1 MSTKFTR
8 KDFKSQSAK
17 VYDLSIE
24 GNHNY
29 LVTKDDIVVHNSGK
43 GFAIDKMVM
52 LDAKKYDV
60 DEIKKK
66 IVSDTRYQEFVKK
79 YHKELIDELGI
90 DVSNLDLKDPDD
102 VSKLHA
108 LVAKSGL
115 DKRPRQELQKLL
127 ASLDDKSRYPNLI
140 FDVTFK
146 NKAKTLGQA
155 KELVAAGY
163 DPKNIHIVWAINS
176 VENALANNRRR
187 ERSVSDKIVIDSA
200 RDVAKTMRSIF
211 DDAEI
216 QATFNGDWYIVF
228 SNQTGVLTKS
238 AKGRVIA
245 QDYIQVKK
253 SGQKANFGNI
263 EAEILERIREL
274 VPEGTWD
281 N

>member
-1 MSTKFTR
+1 MLSFLQYYQALEEQALKFNGQVKPR
-8 KDFKSQSAK
+8 FGQ
-17 VYDLSIE
+17 
-24 GNHNY
+24 
-29 LVTKDDIVVHNSGK
+29 VVFLGGASGGGK
-43 GFAIDKMVM
+43 GYVIDKMIM

-60 DEIKKK
+60 DEVKKK
-66 IVSDTRYQEFVKK
+66 IVKDEKFQAFIRK
-79 YHKELIDELGI
+79 YHQDIIDELGI
-90 DVSNLDLKDPDD
+90 DISNLDLKNPSD

-155 KELVAAGY
+155 KELVEAGY
-163 DPKNIHIVWAINS
+163 DPKNIHIVWAVNS
-176 VENALANNRRR
+176 VENALANNRKRA
-187 ERSVSDKIVIDSA
+187 RSVSDEIVKASA
-200 RDVAKTMRSIF
+200 RDVATTMRSIF
-211 DDAEI
+211 DDAEL
-216 QATFNGDWYIVF
+216 QSVFDGDWYIVF

-238 AKGRVIA
+238 AKGRQIA

-253 SGQKANFGNI
+253 SGQKANFSHI
-263 EAEILERIREL
+263 EAEVLERIRDL
-274 VPEGTWD
+274 VPEGTWE